1 MIYDLFES
9 CSLYLSNLNHG
20 LLITLKIVWYDNVC
34 KAWTIIQIMNLG
46 KVKDFDLWIL
56 DHLVRYVIKLDDIDT
71 L

>member
-20 LLITLKIVWYDNVC
+20 LIIALKIVLYDNVC
-34 KAWTIIQIMNLG
+34 KASHQVDYYCCWTIIQIIHLR

-56 DHLVRYVIKLDDIDT
+56 DHLVR
-71 L
+71 